1 MPSPYLSGLLR
12 AVFMLLVTDLST
24 CAPDTASVGKL
35 RSSAELAFSK
45 GEIEQALS
53 LWEQVNVLYFM
64 ALFRSLIMLV
74 L

>member
-1 MPSPYLSGLLR
+1 
-12 AVFMLLVTDLST
+12 MLLLTDLST

-53 LWEQVNVLYFM
+53 LWEQVGV
-64 ALFRSLIMLV
+64 I
-74 L
+74 